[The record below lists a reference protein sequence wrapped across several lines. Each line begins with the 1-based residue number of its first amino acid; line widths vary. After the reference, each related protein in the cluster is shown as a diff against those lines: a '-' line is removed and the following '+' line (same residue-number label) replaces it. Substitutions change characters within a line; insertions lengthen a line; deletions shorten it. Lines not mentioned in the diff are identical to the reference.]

1 MSRYRHKFL
10 IKNIMKI
17 FDGWLYMVIYVYDNN
32 IWKVRKN
39 LRENLNIE
47 TVETQLVFTGSIL
60 VLRNYIS
67 ENYAGIANEWLK
79 I

>member
-1 MSRYRHKFL
+1 
-10 IKNIMKI
+10 
-17 FDGWLYMVIYVYDNN
+17 MVIYVYDNN
-32 IWKVRKN
+32 ICKVRKN

-67 ENYAGIANEWLK
+67 ENYAGIAN
-79 I
+79 

>member
-1 MSRYRHKFL
+1 MSRLRHKFL

-17 FDGWLYMVIYVYDNN
+17 FDVWFYRVIYVYDND
-32 IWKVRKN
+32 ICKVRKN

-47 TVETQLVFTGSIL
+47 ALETQLVFTGSIL

-67 ENYAGIANEWLK
+67 ENYAGIANE
-79 I
+79 